1 MHYVGA
7 MIRKPT
13 LILAV
18 LFTTACAGAPAMRAQ
33 PAPANDAPPAA
44 ALQLAQAPAV
54 PATRAE
60 LAVTFAP
67 VVRAAAPAV
76 VNIHTR
82 RTVRTAPPL
91 LADPFFRRFF
101 GLDPDGPFAPQ
112 DRVQTS
118 LGSGVIVD
126 PSGVIVTNNHVI
138 GEADEITVVLADRR
152 EFAARIL
159 GRDPRTDLAVLRID
173 PGRER
178 LPALAFRDS
187 DELEVGDVVLAIGN
201 PFGVGQTVT
210 QGIVSAL
217 ARTGVGITDY
227 RFFIQTDAAIN
238 PGNSGGALVTTDAR
252 LVGINTAIFTRGGG
266 SIGIGFAIPSNM
278 VRAVVAGFTGA
289 GLARPW
295 LGVRV
300 DTVTAEMAGAL
311 GLSRPTG
318 AIVAQVATNSPA
330 ARAGLRRGDVI
341 IALDG
346 RPVEDAEALRYRV
359 ATQPA
364 RGTARLT
371 VLRGGREVVLTV
383 PLEPP
388 PEDPPRQAALLRGNH
403 ALAGAEIG
411 NLSPALA
418 DQLGLDLLETGVAV
432 IDVREGSP
440 AARVGLRAGDIIL
453 RLAGREV
460 RSVRDVLAVM
470 EARRP
475 GPFRAAIR
483 RDGRVLEATL
493 AG

>member
-1 MHYVGA
+1 
-7 MIRKPT
+7 MIRKSL

-18 LFTTACAGAPAMRAQ
+18 LLTTTCADAPAMRAE
-33 PAPANDAPPAA
+33 PGPGNTPLVSAAPHFV
-44 ALQLAQAPAV
+44 QAPAV
-54 PATRAE
+54 PATRAD

-126 PSGVIVTNNHVI
+126 PAGVIVTNNHVI

-238 PGNSGGALVTTDAR
+238 PGNSGGALVTTDGR
-252 LVGINTAIFTRGGG
+252 LIGINTAIFTRGGG

-300 DTVTAEMAGAL
+300 DTVTAEMASAL

-341 IALDG
+341 TALDG
-346 RPVEDAEALRYRV
+346 RAVEDADALRYRV

-371 VLRGGREVVLTV
+371 VLRGGREVVLTA

-388 PEDPPRQAALLRGNH
+388 PEDPPRQATLLRGNH
-403 ALAGAEIG
+403 ALAGTEIG

-440 AARVGLRAGDIIL
+440 AARVGLRPGDVIL
-453 RLAGREV
+453 RIAGRDV

-475 GPFRAAIR
+475 GPFRMAIR
-483 RDGRVLEATL
+483 RDGRVMEATL

>member
-1 MHYVGA
+1 MTPRPFLIA
-7 MIRKPT
+7 AT
-13 LILAV
+13 LTV
-18 LFTTACAGAPAMRAQ
+18 VACAPSPRSGPVPAHDT
-33 PAPANDAPPAA
+33 PAPAV
-44 ALQLAQAPAV
+44 LELAQAPAV

-60 LAVTFAP
+60 LAATFAP

-82 RTVRTAPPL
+82 RTVRTAPPM

-101 GLDPDGPFAPQ
+101 GLDPDGPFAPRE
-112 DRVQTS
+112 RVQTS

-126 PSGVIVTNNHVI
+126 PAGVIVTNNHVI
-138 GEADEITVVLADRR
+138 GEADEITVVLSDRR
-152 EFAARIL
+152 EFTATIL
-159 GRDPRTDLAVLRID
+159 GRDPRTDLAVLRVAA
-173 PGRER
+173 GAER

-187 DELEVGDVVLAIGN
+187 DEIEVGDVVLAIGN

-238 PGNSGGALVTTDAR
+238 PGNSGGALVTTDGR
-252 LVGINTAIFTRGGG
+252 LIGINTAIFSRGGG

-295 LGVRV
+295 LGART
-300 DTVTAEMAGAL
+300 DSVTAEMAGAL
-311 GLSRPTG
+311 GLARPTG
-318 AIVAQVATNSPA
+318 TIVADVAPDSPA

-341 IALDG
+341 VALDG
-346 RPVEDAEALRYRV
+346 RAVEDSEALRFRL
-359 ATQPA
+359 ATRAP

-371 VLRGGREVVLTV
+371 VLRGGREVALSL

-388 PEDPPRQAALLRGNH
+388 PERPARQATLIRGNH
-403 ALAGAEIG
+403 ALAGAEVG

-418 DQLGLDLLETGVAV
+418 DELGLDLLETGVGI
-432 IDVREGSP
+432 IDVRAGSP
-440 AARVGLRAGDIIL
+440 AARVGLRPGDVIL
-453 RLAGREV
+453 RIGGSEV
-460 RSVRDVLAVM
+460 RGVRDLLVVL
-470 EARRP
+470 EARRS
-475 GPFRAAIR
+475 GPFRMAIR
-483 RDGRVLEATL
+483 REGRVLEATL